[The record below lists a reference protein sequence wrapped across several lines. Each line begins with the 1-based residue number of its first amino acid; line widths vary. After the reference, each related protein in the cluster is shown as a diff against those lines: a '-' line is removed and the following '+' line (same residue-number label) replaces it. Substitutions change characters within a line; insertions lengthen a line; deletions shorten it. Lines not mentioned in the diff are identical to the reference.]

1 MNRGAWI
8 GEADHL
14 GLGARGGATM
24 NRSTTRIGFLAITTL
39 VTLVLSEG
47 PARSSDTTP
56 PQLTAFQIVNPVV
69 DTSSGD
75 ATVTINYQATDDSSG
90 VQSINVIFSTPAN
103 GKLAGG
109 DAAIPPSTS
118 KTGTVKITVPQF
130 SQAGS

>member
-56 PQLTAFQIVNPVV
+56 PQLTAFQIVNPVI

-75 ATVTINYQATDDSSG
+75 ATVTINYHATDDSSG
-90 VQSINVIFSTPAN
+90 VQLINATFTAPA
-103 GKLAGG
+103 GRTLVGG
-109 DAAIPPSTS
+109 DTAIPPSTS
-118 KTGTVKITVPQF
+118 KTGTLKITVPH
-130 SQAGS
+130 